1 MWHKGHEMTKDA
13 SVTRILCTGASGALG
28 GALASL
34 HAAPGVHLSLWGRDR
49 TRLGL
54 IAEKVSHAGAEAQ
67 AFCLDLTD
75 GQAAIDAVLSQDK
88 EAPFDLAY
96 LVAGIGD
103 TRAKGDLVEN
113 PELVLRA
120 AQVNF
125 ATPAAMAAA
134 IAGRMAERGHGRI
147 VVIGSAAGHHS
158 LPFAAGYSGS
168 KAGLARFTDA
178 LRIAVE
184 PYGVGVT
191 LAAPGFINTPSTR
204 NASSNRPMELSVE
217 EAAKRII
224 EAGRQGKRHYVTP
237 WQFSAL
243 RMVDA
248 LLPARLRD
256 RLLAKLKP

>member
-1 MWHKGHEMTKDA
+1 MTP
-13 SVTRILCTGASGALG
+13 TRAILLSGL
-28 GALASL
+28 LAAGV
-34 HAAPGVHLSLWGRDR
+34 AA
-49 TRLGL
+49 
-54 IAEKVSHAGAEAQ
+54 AQ

-147 VVIGSAAGHHS
+147 PGG
-158 LPFAAGYSGS
+158 G
-168 KAGLARFTDA
+168 RA
-178 LRIAVE
+178 LR
-184 PYGVGVT
+184 
-191 LAAPGFINTPSTR
+191 R
-204 NASSNRPMELSVE
+204 
-217 EAAKRII
+217 
-224 EAGRQGKRHYVTP
+224 AGER
-237 WQFSAL
+237 
-243 RMVDA
+243 
-248 LLPARLRD
+248 
-256 RLLAKLKP
+256 